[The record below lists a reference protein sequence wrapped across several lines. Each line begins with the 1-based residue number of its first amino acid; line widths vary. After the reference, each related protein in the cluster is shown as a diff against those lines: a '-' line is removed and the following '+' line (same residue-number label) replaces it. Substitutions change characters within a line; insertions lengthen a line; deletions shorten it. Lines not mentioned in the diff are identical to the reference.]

1 MFSESQYSGKH
12 LLCDIKQIRNRNL
25 LNNIDDIKQL
35 MDSICNAHHYSI
47 LQKIEHVFE
56 PQGFSVLYLL
66 SESHMSIHTFPER
79 DYLAFDLY
87 TCRNYANNDEYN
99 QIYNTMVTEFDAI
112 PETPNIINRY
122 F

>member
-1 MFSESQYSGKH
+1 MFAESQYSGKH

-25 LNNIDDIKQL
+25 LNNIDGIKTL
-35 MDSICNAHHYSI
+35 MDSICNAHQYTI
-47 LQKIEHVFE
+47 LQKIEHIFE

-79 DYLAFDLY
+79 NYLAFDLY

-99 QIYNTMVTEFDAI
+99 QIYNTLIAEFDAI
-112 PETPNIINRY
+112 CEIPNIVNRY

>member
-12 LLCDIKQIRNRNL
+12 LLCDIKQIRNRKL
-25 LNNIDDIKQL
+25 LSNIDEIKRL
-35 MDSICNAHHYSI
+35 MDSVCNAHQYTI
-47 LQKIEHVFE
+47 LQKIEHTFD
-56 PQGFSVLYLL
+56 PQGFSVIYLL

-87 TCRNYANNDEYN
+87 TCRTYANNDEYN
-99 QIYNTMVTEFDAI
+99 QIYNTMVTEFDADR
-112 PETPNIINRY
+112 ETPNIINRY